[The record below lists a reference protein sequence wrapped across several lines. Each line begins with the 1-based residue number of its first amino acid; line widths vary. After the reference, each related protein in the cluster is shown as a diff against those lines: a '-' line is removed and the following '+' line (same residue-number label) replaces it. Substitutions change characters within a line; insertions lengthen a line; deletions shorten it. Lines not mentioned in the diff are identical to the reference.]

1 MNSRT
6 NDLTKSTAGPRTS
19 KHKLPPRRSSTGGVA
34 SLTSS
39 SEHEKIEEIR
49 IKYRRRASDGDGRA
63 KIPRR
68 RSSTSSSSSAAS
80 QQKAQKGNIIHK
92 GGSLSSFE
100 VIGALGTAL
109 QSDDG
114 EPVAGYTS
122 SEARDMSSVKQQ
134 SRRNSATSRSSD
146 HRSYQSSQ
154 SSETGCSYPRGES
167 QYDLGA
173 TCDTSIT
180 PSEVT
185 VKRRNSAK
193 ASRRNS
199 LQKYAEMAT
208 MQVVGVERRGR
219 LNEREAQADKAGG
232 GTNTGTSTSAS
243 DNIRDQ
249 DIRNLK
255 EAAESSQSSIQ
266 TLTNEMRLLNQQ
278 IIQDSKLKDEA
289 SKEEI
294 ASLKA
299 ELRASYKKNISIS
312 KVSKTEITRLKFEI
326 EKRDEEIL
334 RLQQELEALKLQK
347 NIE

>member
-1 MNSRT
+1 MNAHT
-6 NDLTKSTAGPRTS
+6 NDLTKSTAGPRT
-19 KHKLPPRRSSTGGVA
+19 KHKLPPRRSSTGGIA
-34 SLTSS
+34 SPITSI

-49 IKYRRRASDGDGRA
+49 IKYRRRVSDGDSRTRM
-63 KIPRR
+63 PRR
-68 RSSTSSSSSAAS
+68 RSSASSSSSAAS
-80 QQKAQKGNIIHK
+80 QQKALPKKANIIHK
-92 GGSLSSFE
+92 SGSLSSFE

-114 EPVAGYTS
+114 EPVVGYTS

-154 SSETGCSYPRGES
+154 SSDTGYSHPRGES
-167 QYDLGA
+167 QYDMGA
-173 TCDTSIT
+173 TCDTSVT

-185 VKRRNSAK
+185 TKRRNSAK
-193 ASRRNS
+193 TSRRRNS
-199 LQKYAEMAT
+199 LQKYAEKAT
-208 MQVVGVERRGR
+208 MQIVDLDRSMQPV
-219 LNEREAQADKAGG
+219 QADKAGG
-232 GTNTGTSTSAS
+232 GIVNDVSAS
-243 DNIRDQ
+243 NDPRDQ
-249 DIRNLK
+249 DIRDLK
-255 EAAESSQSSIQ
+255 NAAESSQTSIQ
-266 TLTNEMRLLNQQ
+266 TLTDEMRLLNQQ
-278 IIQDSKLKDEA
+278 IVQDSKLKDEA

-312 KVSKTEITRLKFEI
+312 KLSKTEITRLKFEI

-334 RLQQELEALKLQK
+334 RLQQELEALKLQR